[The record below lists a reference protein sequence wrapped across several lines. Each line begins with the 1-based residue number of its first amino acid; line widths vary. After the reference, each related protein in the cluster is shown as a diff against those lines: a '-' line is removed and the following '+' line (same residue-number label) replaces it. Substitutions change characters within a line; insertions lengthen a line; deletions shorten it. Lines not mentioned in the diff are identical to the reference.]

1 VIGPRK
7 VARDEWSLDFAIEV
21 EQADVCILVQSII
34 LAFNARD
41 RLVCQPRG
49 KEVEV
54 SSCGWVAQGR
64 AEDEHCIGTLL
75 VDHLGRLKDGVPV
88 SVLLKCFGGEC
99 LRLVDFGEAAT
110 CSWVRGRGDQEQ
122 ALSGQAERQQGASAG
137 GAHQRAGRISGRA
150 HQRAQ
155 RGGGGRISA
164 EAAGAEGRRWAHQRR
179 GRLRVRGSARG
190 RVEAAPAFCVR
201 GEVVMCGT
209 MERRREQAKSI
220 VLSQVAPPAQG
231 VDSCHMQVSFGAG

>member
-1 VIGPRK
+1 M
-7 VARDEWSLDFAIEV
+7 
-21 EQADVCILVQSII
+21 
-34 LAFNARD
+34 
-41 RLVCQPRG
+41 
-49 KEVEV
+49 
-54 SSCGWVAQGR
+54 
-64 AEDEHCIGTLL
+64 
-75 VDHLGRLKDGVPV
+75 

-164 EAAGAEGRRWAHQRR
+164 EAGSGLEVAPEAGSRQHLRSASLRDLYVTFMAGITRGGAWAGRRVASCVL
-179 GRLRVRGSARG
+179 GEGANELAEASIIATTKVRIMMMATAQPAT
-190 RVEAAPAFCVR
+190 AANLDV
-201 GEVVMCGT
+201 
-209 MERRREQAKSI
+209 S
-220 VLSQVAPPAQG
+220 LSFA
-231 VDSCHMQVSFGAG
+231 SEFWR